1 MKKVFPAILF
11 ALLPFCSGRPS
22 SPPLSSTAVDRT
34 APPPSAAADRPS
46 PPPSVAADQPS
57 PSPSDP
63 EAVRNYTLR
72 ALEQCP
78 ETKLDL
84 KPVLNGGPAG
94 FVMYEATMTS
104 SDKDCGRHVFVL
116 VSPVTQQVLLGTVFV
131 LPPGNSVDARVASL
145 ASEMLQSQIHVTGGG
160 FPLPDGLRAVSMVKD
175 TKFGPFAYHGFVDST
190 GSFLVVGSRGN
201 LRVDPGKSLLDAL
214 NVDTAVQR
222 GNEEAKVEIV
232 ELSDFQCPTCGRAH
246 KKVEPIIAENLSKV
260 NYHRIDLPLFEH
272 HEWSLPAA
280 LGARAIQRV
289 APSQYWKYV
298 DFVFQNQEA
307 IGKTD
312 FDTVLKDFCTDHDVD
327 WAKVQAIYK
336 SPAETA
342 ALMEQISRA
351 FDNGINSTPT
361 YIINGQMIGFGP
373 EGPNTINQIKKAL
386 GVK

>member
-11 ALLPFCSGRPS
+11 ALLPLC
-22 SPPLSSTAVDRT
+22 A
-34 APPPSAAADRPS
+34 SAAAPDLTAIRT
-46 PPPSVAADQPS
+46 
-57 PSPSDP
+57 
-63 EAVRNYTLR
+63 YTLR

-78 ETKLDL
+78 DTKLDL

-104 SDKDCGRHVFVL
+104 SDKDCGRHVFVM
-116 VSPVTQQVLLGTVFV
+116 VSPVTQQVLIGTVFM
-131 LPPGNSVDARVASL
+131 LPPGNSLDARVASL
-145 ASEMLQSQIHVTGGG
+145 AGELLQSQIHVTSGGG
-160 FPLPDGLRAVSMVKD
+160 FPPPDGLRAVSMVKE

-190 GSFLVVGSRGN
+190 GSFLIVGSRGN
-201 LRVDPGKSLLDAL
+201 LRIDPGKSLLDAL

-222 GNEEAKVEIV
+222 GSKKAKVEIV

-246 KKVEPIIAENLSKV
+246 KKVEPIIAKNLSKV

-307 IGKTD
+307 IGKTE

-373 EGPNTINQIKKAL
+373 EGTNTINQIKKAL